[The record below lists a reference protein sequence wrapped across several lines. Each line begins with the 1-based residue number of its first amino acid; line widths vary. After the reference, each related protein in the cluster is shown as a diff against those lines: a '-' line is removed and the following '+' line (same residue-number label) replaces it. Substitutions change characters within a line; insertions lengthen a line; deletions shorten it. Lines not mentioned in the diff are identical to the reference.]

1 MGDRAKPFATAPGK
15 GSQVS
20 AMLHLGPSVPHTQH
34 LHGPGSSSTRVWE
47 QTAPPRHYS
56 ILSTMKGRLNRKA
69 PRVQGLWTH
78 GGARRRQDLAESLVF
93 SQGRSWETPPP
104 GSVLP
109 GSDGLCAQ
117 TGPVVPAKPS
127 GQWLS
132 SPRPVLLGLRGP
144 PGGQQHVGPS
154 RRSGCGLRGHVTSP
168 R

>member
-20 AMLHLGPSVPHTQH
+20 VMLHLGPSVPHTQH

-78 GGARRRQDLAESLVF
+78 GGARRRQDLDKSLVF

-104 GSVLP
+104 ARSFLGAMVSAHRRDPWSLQNPLGSGCP
-109 GSDGLCAQ
+109 PRAQ
-117 TGPVVPAKPS
+117 CCLVSAAHRVV
-127 GQWLS
+127 S
-132 SPRPVLLGLRGP
+132 STLGLH
-144 PGGQQHVGPS
+144 GGLDVA
-154 RRSGCGLRGHVTSP
+154 
-168 R
+168 